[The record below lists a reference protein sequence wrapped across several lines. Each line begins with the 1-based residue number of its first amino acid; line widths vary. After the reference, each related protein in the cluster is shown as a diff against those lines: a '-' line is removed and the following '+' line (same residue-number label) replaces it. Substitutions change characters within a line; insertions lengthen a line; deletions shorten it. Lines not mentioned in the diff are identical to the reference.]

1 LYKQYHRQSLG
12 KRSQHVILQALR
24 DSKEYFSVN
33 LTGDQ
38 WGIYCLLLSLR
49 TASPSWRR
57 EFNMMFNM
65 IRVLFLA
72 VGVLLISSILAS
84 LAQPSEVEAKSAFE
98 RLGCT
103 GCHARGSIAPPWDE
117 VVSMFRSAA
126 GKYPNLD
133 EFVKAEVS
141 QRVKAKLPDEPKS
154 WDELFTVMARYV
166 GKNPDDP
173 NVKVV
178 ESFLASLLQA
188 PGATTPPTVT
198 PTSPPQVTTPQA
210 TTPAPEAVRGGERLT
225 WGVILAAVAIA
236 VIVLG
241 ALIVGLLVVRR

>member
-1 LYKQYHRQSLG
+1 
-12 KRSQHVILQALR
+12 
-24 DSKEYFSVN
+24 
-33 LTGDQ
+33 
-38 WGIYCLLLSLR
+38 
-49 TASPSWRR
+49 
-57 EFNMMFNM
+57 
-65 IRVLFLA
+65 
-72 VGVLLISSILAS
+72 
-84 LAQPSEVEAKSAFE
+84 
-98 RLGCT
+98 
-103 GCHARGSIAPPWDE
+103 
-117 VVSMFRSAA
+117 
-126 GKYPNLD
+126 
-133 EFVKAEVS
+133 
-141 QRVKAKLPDEPKS
+141 
-154 WDELFTVMARYV
+154 MARYV